1 MHLIICYIQ
10 IREYLNRIRTSEQ
23 KSRMRPFA
31 RGGIELKDQI
41 LEQLKGITF
50 GPKGEDIVSSGMVSD
65 IVIEGGKVIFSI
77 SLPAGA
83 NEGAGDLQKRAE
95 QVVSAIDGVD
105 IVLVVLT
112 AERAK
117 APRDKEAPK
126 LSNKPDRPVGPDMR
140 PTAGAI
146 PGVKAVL
153 AVASGKGGVGKST
166 TAANL
171 ALGLRALGLKVGLLD
186 ADVYGPSIPRLMGIT
201 ERPEIINERIVPIE
215 QYGIKVMSMGFLM
228 DEESPVIWR
237 GPMVVSALMQLV
249 REVEWGELDVLVL
262 DMPPGTGD
270 AQLTLAQ
277 QVPLAGSVIVSTP
290 QDLALIDARKGLKM
304 FKQVDV
310 PILGIIENMST
321 FVCPHCGETSDI
333 FGHGGAQAEAAKLGV
348 MFLGAVPLH
357 MDIRKFSDEGTPVVV
372 ADPDGV
378 HAKTYKTI
386 AMKVAALMGEAGGDE
401 E

>member
-1 MHLIICYIQ
+1 MQ
-10 IREYLNRIRTSEQ
+10 D
-23 KSRMRPFA
+23 KV
-31 RGGIELKDQI
+31 
-41 LEQLKGITF
+41 LEQLKTITF
-50 GPKGEDIVSSGMVSD
+50 GPKDQDIVSAGMVSD
-65 IVIEGGKVIFSI
+65 IVVQGDKVIFSI
-77 SLPAGA
+77 SLPEGGS
-83 NEGAGDLQKRAE
+83 EGAGDLQERAE
-95 QVVSAIDGVD
+95 AVVAEIDGVET
-105 IVLVVLT
+105 VLVVLT
-112 AERAK
+112 AEKSAT
-117 APRDKEAPK
+117 PREKEAPK
-126 LSNKPDRPVGPDMR
+126 LSRKPDRPVGPDMR
-140 PTAGAI
+140 PAAGAI

-166 TAANL
+166 TSVNL

-186 ADVYGPSIPRLMGIT
+186 ADIYGPSIPRLMGIT
-201 ERPEIINERIVPIE
+201 DRPEIKDDRIVPIDK
-215 QYGIKVMSMGFLM
+215 YGLKVMSMGFLM

-237 GPMVVSALMQLV
+237 GPMVVSALMQMV

-321 FVCPHCGETSDI
+321 FICPHCGEKSDI
-333 FGHGGAQAEAAKLGV
+333 FGHGGAQEEAAKLGV

-357 MDIRKFSDEGTPVVV
+357 MDIRHYSDEGKPVVV
-372 ADPDGV
+372 AEPDGV
-378 HAKTYKTI
+378 HAKIYKTI
-386 AMKVAALMGEAGGDE
+386 AMKVAALMGEAGDDE
-401 E
+401 

>member
-1 MHLIICYIQ
+1 MKDKVL
-10 IREYLNRIRTSEQ
+10 EAL
-23 KSRMRPFA
+23 
-31 RGGIELKDQI
+31 RGV
-41 LEQLKGITF
+41 TY
-50 GPKGEDIVSSGMVSD
+50 GPKDEDIVSAGMVSD
-65 IVIEGGKVIFSI
+65 IVIEGGKVVFSI
-77 SLPAGA
+77 SLPEGA

-95 QVVSAIDGVD
+95 ACVSALEGAD

-112 AERAK
+112 AERTKGTGDK
-117 APRDKEAPK
+117 APPK

-140 PTAGAI
+140 PAAGAI
-146 PGVKAVL
+146 PGVKSVL

-166 TAANL
+166 TSANL
-171 ALGLRALGLKVGLLD
+171 ALGLRSLGLKVGLLD
-186 ADVYGPSIPRLMGIT
+186 ADIYGPSIPRLMGIT

-237 GPMVVSALMQLV
+237 GPMIVSALMQMV
-249 REVEWGELDVLVL
+249 REVEWGDLDVLVL

-304 FKQVDV
+304 FKNVDV

-357 MDIRKFSDEGTPVVV
+357 MDIRRFSDEGTPVVV
-372 ADPDGV
+372 AEPDGA
-378 HAKTYKTI
+378 HAKIYKTI
-386 AMKVAALMGEAGGDE
+386 AMKVAALMGEAGSDE
-401 E
+401 D